1 MTELDL
7 LRIKINKIDTKLV
20 ELFKERLEVSREI
33 GKFKKE
39 NNLPIFDE
47 KREREIVKFF
57 TSNEI
62 TDNKVFIEKFLH
74 LLMDISKEVQAKWES
89 VF

>member
-39 NNLPIFDE
+39 NSLPIFDE
-47 KREREIVKFF
+47 KREREIVEFF